1 VLAAGCGIGFRAVR
15 IDLRR
20 LRPAEALALPAGLLL
35 AVALF
40 LPWFDEAGGR
50 QDAWHALTVA
60 AVPAA
65 LAALA
70 ALALAAATVTQ
81 RSPALPLAC
90 AVSTTLLGLLASVL
104 VVVFA
109 AAPPT
114 GASARCYGLW
124 LGLAGALGVLAAAWL
139 SLRDERPLWGVPVSR

>member
-1 VLAAGCGIGFRAVR
+1 VG

-20 LRPAEALALPAGLLL
+20 LRPAEALALPAGVLL
-35 AVALF
+35 AAALF
-40 LPWFDEAGGR
+40 APWFEEAGR
-50 QDAWHALTVA
+50 REDAWQALTVA

-90 AVSTTLLGLLASVL
+90 AVCTTLLGLLASVL
-104 VVVFA
+104 VAIFA
-109 AAPPT
+109 AATPA
-114 GASARCYGLW
+114 GASGRCYGLW
-124 LGLAGALGVLAAAWL
+124 LGLAGALAVLVTAWF
-139 SLRDERPLWGVPVSR
+139 SLRDERPFWGVPVSR